1 MTEKVSLEELQL
13 IIRDSL
19 YLALPD
25 FYWVMAEISE
35 LKENN
40 TGHCYLEL
48 IEKHPDDKNIR
59 ARVRAIIWRNRYRF
73 LKAFFENSAGETLRE
88 GLKILVKIKVEYHE
102 LYGLSLI
109 ISDIDPA
116 FTIGEMAMKR
126 LHVIKKLEQ
135 EGIFTMNKDLIFP
148 AVPQRIAV
156 ISSKNAAGYTDFVN
170 QLKGN
175 SFGYVFYTAL
185 IESSLQ
191 GTETEQ
197 GVISALDKI
206 ALNSHLFDLVV
217 IIRGGGSQTDL
228 SWFDS
233 YNIAYHVT
241 QFPLP
246 VITGIGHDKDVTVT
260 DLVANRS
267 LKTPTAVAD
276 FLIDSVASA
285 ENEIIEISSGIIN
298 ASRIIIEK
306 NRNSIETSGIKLLP
320 LARIMLSD
328 VKDKLLTKI
337 IEINNTG
344 KELIFRAALI
354 PANQESKLSSSVK
367 SLFSGKVTALKVKNQ
382 SLIAASLNFLTVNN
396 VMVKSLESTL
406 LLLEPENVLQRGY
419 SITSVNGRILRNSD
433 QVKINDLID
442 TQLYEGSLRS
452 KAVSK

>member
-48 IEKHPDDKNIR
+48 IEKHPDDKNVR

-73 LKAFFENSAGETLRE
+73 LKAFFENSAGETLKE

-126 LHVIKKLEQ
+126 LYVIKKLEQ
-135 EGIFTMNKDLIFP
+135 EGVFTMNKDLIFP

-156 ISSKNAAGYTDFVN
+156 ISSKNAAGYSDFVN
-170 QLKGN
+170 HLKGN

-367 SLFSGKVTALKVKNQ
+367 SLFSGKVTALKMKNQ